1 MTELHAT
8 NHTTASLPDTRA
20 STGATPGSDL
30 RGAVSDKSYVV
41 SWALALFLGTL
52 GVDRFYRG
60 FTGLGI
66 AKLFTLG
73 GLGIWYLVDLL
84 LLLTTGGKDSEQR
97 PLEGYDKHKVLTWV
111 ITVVYV
117 VVSFVSTSISQN
129 WWS

>member
-1 MTELHAT
+1 M
-8 NHTTASLPDTRA
+8 
-20 STGATPGSDL
+20 
-30 RGAVSDKSYVV
+30 
-41 SWALALFLGTL
+41 
-52 GVDRFYRG
+52 DRFYRG

-111 ITVVYV
+111 ITGVYV

>member
-1 MTELHAT
+1 MTDLHTT
-8 NHTTASLPDTRA
+8 NHAGPAPSTASTA
-20 STGATPGSDL
+20 PGGSAH
-30 RGAVSDKSYVV
+30 GAVSDKSYVV

-73 GLGIWYLVDLL
+73 GLGIWYLVDLF

-111 ITVVYV
+111 ITGVYV